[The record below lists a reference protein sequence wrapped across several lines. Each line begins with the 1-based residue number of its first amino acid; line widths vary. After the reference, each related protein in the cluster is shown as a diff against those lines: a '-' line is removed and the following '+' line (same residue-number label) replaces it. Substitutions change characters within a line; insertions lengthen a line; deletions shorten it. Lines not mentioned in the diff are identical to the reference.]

1 MYFDSKQCEILM
13 IITILIKIIII
24 ELVEVNMWCTIP
36 LAFILS
42 DMLLTKPLKKSESNK
57 VDY

>member
-1 MYFDSKQCEILM
+1 M